1 MKEIEEY
8 LKNLTGYE
16 IEVRLSGFITGNLKI
31 EKSKYCIEYDILSI
45 TDEQSSNNICINLN
59 QVIRT
64 KIDNERHQ
72 MVLYLDNDLNISIH
86 RRVKESI

>member
-8 LKNLTGYE
+8 LKNLTGDE

-45 TDEQSSNNICINLN
+45 TDEQSSNNISINLN
-59 QVIRT
+59 QVVRT
-64 KIDNERHQ
+64 KTDNEQ
-72 MVLYLDNDLNISIH
+72 QQIIIYLDNDLNISIH
-86 RRVKESI
+86 KTVKESI